1 MGAISS
7 MTPVATSTFTPGSV
21 TPQTQS
27 TPQMQLSTPLQ
38 QRQSTSTST
47 ASNTS
52 ASMGSTSSASTTTT
66 SDIQVLGSIQPDN
79 PKTEQFQF
87 SPPQK
92 IDWNNPPGKHEDE
105 DDEDFPDVSM

>member
-1 MGAISS
+1 

-38 QRQSTSTST
+38 QGQSTSAST
-47 ASNTS
+47 ASTTS
-52 ASMGSTSSASTTTT
+52 ASMGSTTTT
-66 SDIQVLGSIQPDN
+66 SDIQVLGSTQPDN

-92 IDWNNPPGKHEDE
+92 IDWNNPPGKDEDE
-105 DDEDFPDVSM
+105 DDEDFPDVSV

>member
-38 QRQSTSTST
+38 QRQSTSAST
-47 ASNTS
+47 ASTS
-52 ASMGSTSSASTTTT
+52 ASMGSTTTT
-66 SDIQVLGSIQPDN
+66 SDIQVLGSTQPDN

-92 IDWNNPPGKHEDE
+92 IDWNNPPGKDEDE
-105 DDEDFPDVSM
+105 DDEDFPDVSV